1 MIYSEEHLQNYVTF
15 YCQDVK
21 GGLRDK
27 PSKNR
32 DIYHTCYALSGL
44 ALSQEKYNIREE
56 DKLL

>member
-44 ALSQEKYNIREE
+44 ALSQ
-56 DKLL
+56 